1 MPKCSLDISWR
12 EYSIIASFCGQM
24 INSWIRVLRSFES
37 VFSGMLSMHS
47 LISFLAKGLFTNVKA
62 LTYSVGWVTLSV
74 IPCCWRSFTLAIKLS
89 FTEIDLSGGILE
101 FHPQTALYYH
111 QRLEGN
117 KSACSPRW
125 VVLSL
130 AVRGTFGLADSTTAI
145 FLPKDFNQSLRVSDS
160 FRPMWCVRS
169 LSAILNWMITS
180 SLVARFRTKA
190 SLVPSVW
197 ILVSLSYRERKDL
210 TAVLKS
216 LRL

>member
-47 LISFLAKGLFTNVKA
+47 LISFLAEGLFTTVKA
-62 LTYSVGWVTLSV
+62 LTHSVGWVILSV
-74 IPCCWRSFTLAIKLS
+74 IPFCWRSFTLAIKLLL
-89 FTEIDLSGGILE
+89 TEIDLSGGILE

-117 KSACSPRW
+117 KSECSPRW

-145 FLPKDFNQSLRVSDS
+145 FCRKISINLRVSDS

-197 ILVSLSYRERKDL
+197 ILVSSSYRERKDL

-216 LRL
+216 WRL